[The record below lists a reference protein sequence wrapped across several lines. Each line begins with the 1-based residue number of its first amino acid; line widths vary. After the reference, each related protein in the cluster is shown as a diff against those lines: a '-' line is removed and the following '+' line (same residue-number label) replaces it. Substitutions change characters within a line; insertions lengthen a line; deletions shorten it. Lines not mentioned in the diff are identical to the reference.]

1 MFLEYDE
8 LLAEFTTMEMEL
20 NRCKKRTAR
29 GMPSFGLTKYL
40 SQITQQFSGYALK
53 DVAVFYI
60 MKTNPQI
67 FTKLGRFWNDDG
79 DSYCHVISK

>member
-1 MFLEYDE
+1 
-8 LLAEFTTMEMEL
+8 MEMEL

-29 GMPSFGLTKYL
+29 GRSSFGLTNYLTLL
-40 SQITQQFSGYALK
+40 SQQFPGYALK

-60 MKTNPQI
+60 MRTNPQI
-67 FTKLGRFWNDDG
+67 FTKLGRSWDDDG